1 MPNDNQQQKPLT
13 PGTRKILNTI
23 KDELFPQIEIL
34 KNLLVEFQ
42 QCRISY
48 QLYSLKLHSLEIQY
62 STVAENFFKVVK
74 KLETPNILFENVEG
88 GEKNMIDYFQWQGVF
103 KDNIKEGVEYIEI
116 IDRTLDRKM
125 GAIQNN
131 RTFLISV
138 IALVISILA
147 FR

>member
-1 MPNDNQQQKPLT
+1 
-13 PGTRKILNTI
+13 
-23 KDELFPQIEIL
+23 
-34 KNLLVEFQ
+34 
-42 QCRISY
+42 
-48 QLYSLKLHSLEIQY
+48 
-62 STVAENFFKVVK
+62 
-74 KLETPNILFENVEG
+74 
-88 GEKNMIDYFQWQGVF
+88 MIDYFQWQGVF